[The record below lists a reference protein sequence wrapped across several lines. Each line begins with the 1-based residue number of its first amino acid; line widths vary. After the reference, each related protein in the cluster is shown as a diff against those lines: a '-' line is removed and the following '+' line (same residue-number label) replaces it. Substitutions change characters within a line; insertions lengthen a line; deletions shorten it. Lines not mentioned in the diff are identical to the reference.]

1 MKILVISL
9 AGIGDSLIASPL
21 IEQLRKNFPKSIID
35 VFVLW
40 KQAEKILEHNPHIDN
55 IFQFNMLKEGYWKS
69 LLYVLKLRKRRYDIS
84 INTHPQSKIQYR
96 MVSRLIN
103 AKKRLS
109 HLYDNK
115 NILDRFL
122 VNKTLEQ
129 DYSKS
134 SIDNNLG
141 LLRLI
146 GINANKELNY
156 KICLSKEDK
165 EKANKFMK
173 ENKLKDK
180 KIIGIH
186 AGSGTTKNMR
196 LKRWPLDRYKELINN
211 ILKNDKNK
219 KFKILLF
226 GGPEEENENR
236 SIIEKIKDNRVI
248 LVKTGSVRETAA
260 IIEKCKIFL
269 SVDNLLMH
277 VASAMQVPRQIVIAG
292 PTYDACIAPK
302 SKPVV
307 ISANLNCQPCYRYS
321 GRGINCTNEEKMK
334 CLKDIT
340 SDKVYDTIK
349 KVLKRRK

>member
-9 AGIGDSLIASPL
+9 AGIGDSLISSPL
-21 IEQLRKNFPKSIID
+21 IEQLRKSFPKSTID

-69 LLYVLKLRKRRYDIS
+69 LLYALKLRKRRYDIS

-96 MVSRLIN
+96 IISRLIN
-103 AKKRLS
+103 AKNRLS
-109 HLYDNK
+109 HLYDNE

-129 DYSKS
+129 DYNKS
-134 SIDNNLG
+134 SIDNNLD
-141 LLRLI
+141 LLELI
-146 GINANKELNY
+146 GIIANKELNY
-156 KICLSKEDK
+156 KIYLSREDK

-173 ENKLKDK
+173 ENKLEDK

-186 AGSGTTKNMR
+186 VGSGTTKNMR
-196 LKRWPLDRYKELINN
+196 LKRWPFDGYMELISK
-211 ILKNDKNK
+211 ILKDDKNK
-219 KFKILLF
+219 KVKILLF
-226 GGPEEENENR
+226 GGPEEENENKK
-236 SIIEKIKDNRVI
+236 IIEKVKDSRLI
-248 LVKTGSVRETAA
+248 LVKTESVRETAA

-292 PTYDACIAPK
+292 PTYDACVEPK
-302 SKPVV
+302 TKPIV
-307 ISANLNCQPCYRYS
+307 ISANLNCQPCYRYN
-321 GRGINCTNEEKMK
+321 GRGINCTNEEKMN

-340 SDKVYDTIK
+340 SDKVYDVIK
-349 KVLKRRK
+349 NILKRKK